1 MDVLGLQRQR
11 KNLPQYLVLEA
22 LWPTTFNEGTQRF
35 DDVAELQVLECHSNL
50 YGLQRES
57 GWFIYDGQ
65 LEHELEQLPEPGPA
79 VADERD
85 QKLME
90 AVLLCLPKGL

>member
-1 MDVLGLQRQR
+1 MLGLQRRR
-11 KNLPQYLVLEA
+11 KHLPQYLVLEA
-22 LWPTTFNEGTQRF
+22 EWPTTFNEETQRF
-35 DDVAELQVLECHSNL
+35 DDVAELQVLECHTNL

-65 LEHELEQLPEPGPA
+65 LEHELEQLPEPVVA
-79 VADERD
+79 TADELD

-90 AVLLCLPKGL
+90 CTVLCPPKSL

>member
-1 MDVLGLQRQR
+1 M
-11 KNLPQYLVLEA
+11 PQYLVLEA
-22 LWPTTFNEGTQRF
+22 EWPTTFNEETQRF

-65 LEHELEQLPEPGPA
+65 LEHELEQLPGPEHA
-79 VADERD
+79 TANELD
-85 QKLME
+85 QKLMKCT
-90 AVLLCLPKGL
+90 VLCPPKSL

>member
-1 MDVLGLQRQR
+1 M
-11 KNLPQYLVLEA
+11 PQYLVLEA
-22 LWPTTFNEGTQRF
+22 EWPTTFNEETQRF

-65 LEHELEQLPEPGPA
+65 LEHELEQLPEPVVA
-79 VADERD
+79 TADELD

-90 AVLLCLPKGL
+90 CTVLCPPKSL